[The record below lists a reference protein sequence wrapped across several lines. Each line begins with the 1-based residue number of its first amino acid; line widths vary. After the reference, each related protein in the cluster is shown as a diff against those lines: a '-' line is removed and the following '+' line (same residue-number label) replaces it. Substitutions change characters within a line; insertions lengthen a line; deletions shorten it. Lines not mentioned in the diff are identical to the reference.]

1 MSITKKGEITE
12 LRTKEGA
19 INLDSTPVYY
29 KNSSKVLFP
38 ETMAKV
44 EGSNNGKMTKI
55 ERFSTLEKEEE
66 SIYLVRKKER
76 KLLENSF
83 LWDGSDMYFFLGN
96 ATLSVNNETYE
107 LSPFSYIIASYKNGV
122 EIYNYQK
129 DEYKII
135 ESKDSIYV
143 TTDNYTIDTTTDVL
157 KYGEKEQLLLKN
169 IDKLQA
175 E

>member
-1 MSITKKGEITE
+1 MREIKFRGKGIEEYDKDKWYYGYYIKLDKT
-12 LRTKEGA
+12 TYCFKEDYETNKDNSEHKIVFDVMTDWGLPNQHKMA
-19 INLDSTPVYY
+19 DINID
-29 KNSSKVLFP
+29 
-38 ETMAKV
+38 
-44 EGSNNGKMTKI
+44 
-55 ERFSTLEKEEE
+55 TLGQFTGLK
-66 SIYLVRKKER
+66 
-76 KLLENSF
+76 
-83 LWDGSDMYFFLGN
+83 D
-96 ATLSVNNETYE
+96 
-107 LSPFSYIIASYKNGV
+107 KNGV